1 MILILSSFWCGVI
14 LKTKSGFARYAI
26 INNLQISTAF
36 KNNDLLFILHVHP
49 GSAKGS
55 ALTLIK
61 QLLFGTYSSMY
72 YTNYRDVVVILVSPW
87 QFSKEYYF
95 QNYRTKLHTHTHYVK
110 IRKCICFS
118 RHRISMSVYIKKKS
132 GKSGWLWEKT
142 RELRTGLDIELLFYF
157 VSIYFFYFCPMCMNF
172 LLTIVTIII
181 ILKCILS
188 GLGCKEYEQEYDKLV
203 S

>member
-1 MILILSSFWCGVI
+1 MSYLFFFFFPLIGKLYWNKFTEKFDQFVILILSSFWCGVI

-95 QNYRTKLHTHTHYVK
+95 QNYRTKLHTHTL
-110 IRKCICFS
+110 CEN
-118 RHRISMSVYIKKKS
+118 KKMY
-132 GKSGWLWEKT
+132 
-142 RELRTGLDIELLFYF
+142 LFF
-157 VSIYFFYFCPMCMNF
+157 KAQNIHVSIH
-172 LLTIVTIII
+172 
-181 ILKCILS
+181 
-188 GLGCKEYEQEYDKLV
+188 
-203 S
+203 